1 MLYSQSLIGL
11 IPLEDADALEA
22 EARAVGRY
30 IIGRPI
36 DEQCRLRYARAV
48 VSGVVPLDERSERLL
63 RRAIAH
69 PWLLGLL
76 DGAAAIEHPSGPLRR
91 RFLLMFAILETSPE
105 YSELFLPRNLTWRDA
120 FSLAWTGARG
130 VGRGIAGVLLLRLLR

>member
-1 MLYSQSLIGL
+1 MLYSHVLVALIA
-11 IPLEDADALEA
+11 PEDADALEA

-30 IIGRPI
+30 IAGRPI
-36 DEQCRLRYARAV
+36 DEECRRRYARAV
-48 VSGVVPLDERSERLL
+48 VAGVAPLDDRNDRLL

-69 PWLLGLL
+69 SWLLGLL
-76 DGAAAIEHPSGPLRR
+76 DANAAIRHPSSPLRR

-105 YSELFLPRNLTWRDA
+105 YCDLFVPRDLTWRDA

-130 VGRGIAGVLLLRLLR
+130 IGRGIAGVLLSPLLR